1 MGALFGEI
9 LGIMIAVIV
18 GLPIAYYVGK
28 CLLVTF
34 LIASPSSSSSGQ
46 DDDTPRGGH
55 AVYHDNRVQPEITL
69 ETTTVTH
76 QITHVTPSHVTQ
88 YTANWHKRALRIK
101 MTRRTQM
108 FRTQNNAAAPLGYAT
123 GRKLAA
129 HGRNRTLAAKAPP
142 CCAAARLWCWSRVT
156 GCGGMEEE
164 EAGGLQFCIHVS
176 HVPF

>member
-28 CLLVTF
+28 CLLVTC
-34 LIASPSSSSSGQ
+34 LIATDKPSSGQ

-88 YTANWHKRALRIK
+88 YTAQLAQARI
-101 MTRRTQM
+101 TH
-108 FRTQNNAAAPLGYAT
+108 QND
-123 GRKLAA
+123 
-129 HGRNRTLAAKAPP
+129 
-142 CCAAARLWCWSRVT
+142 
-156 GCGGMEEE
+156 
-164 EAGGLQFCIHVS
+164 
-176 HVPF
+176 